1 MRRLIDTLNKA
12 SEAYYNGKDSGM
24 TDAEWDD
31 MFNVLVRM
39 EQEKGVVLADSPTHN
54 VGATVLT
61 GLKKKEHVVPMLSLD
76 KCHSVNEIEKFG
88 KGRELIASI
97 KLDGLTTRLT
107 YEDGELVC
115 AETRGNGYVGSDITE
130 HMKQTNIP
138 LHINKEGTYVVDG
151 ESIITLSDFQEINK
165 NGEFKN
171 PRNLAAGTLSTLDT
185 SLTKKRKVR
194 FVAWDV
200 LDDSDLDIKLLQA
213 KELGFEIVPF
223 VKLYEEDINNTL
235 NFLYSYYCGHYPMDG
250 IVFKFNDTKY
260 GKSLG
265 STGHHFKNGIAYKFK
280 DEEEETVLRDIEW
293 TMGKTGSLCP
303 VAIFDEVELEGT
315 IVSRASLH
323 NVSVMKELFHN
334 NTPWIGQKITVY
346 KSNQIIPQVSSVKQE
361 EIKDNTE
368 YQFLPL
374 PTTCPICGAFTKIKK
389 DGIADVLYCANPSCK
404 GKLLGKLSH
413 FCSKNAMDIQ
423 GMSDETLRK
432 FIDKG
437 YLNSIADIYNLPTH
451 KKELMN
457 MDGFGRRSIE
467 KLLKA
472 IEDSKKTTLDRFIY
486 ALSIPLIGRTAS
498 KAITKYCNYDIDNF
512 YNKVTNGFSWSA
524 LDDFGEGMSRSIIN
538 YFSDATNLTL
548 MEYLAEKM
556 DFIIPDNGNSSIL
569 DGKIF
574 VVTGKVNRFKNR
586 DELKTKIEELG
597 GKVSGS
603 VSKNTSYLINNDTTS
618 SSGKNKKAKSLGVAI
633 ISEDE
638 FLELI
643 K

>member
-31 MFNVLVRM
+31 KFNVLARM
-39 EQEKGVVLADSPTHN
+39 EQETGIVFADSPTQN

-61 GLKKKEHVVPMLSLD
+61 ELKKKEHIVPMLSLD
-76 KCHSVNEIEKFG
+76 KCHSIDEVEKFG
-88 KGRELIASI
+88 KGKDLIASI

-107 YEDGELVC
+107 YEDGNLIC

-138 LHINKEGTYVVDG
+138 LHINRKGTYVVDG
-151 ESIITLSDFQEINK
+151 ESIITLDDFEEVNV

-171 PRNLAAGTLSTLDT
+171 PRNLAAGTLSVLDT
-185 SLTKKRKVR
+185 SLVKKRKVR
-194 FVAWDV
+194 FVAWDA
-200 LDDSDLDIKLLQA
+200 LTDDNLNIKLHDMRV
-213 KELGFEIVPF
+213 LGFEVVPF
-223 VKLYEEDINNTL
+223 FVVNSEESINNAIQL
-235 NFLYSYYCGHYPMDG
+235 LKIEYQYPMDG

-265 STGHHFKNGIAYKFK
+265 STGHHFKNGIAYKFR

-315 IVSRASLH
+315 TINRASLH
-323 NVSVMKELFHN
+323 NVSVMNDLDLS
-334 NTPWIGQKITVY
+334 IGDTIIVY
-346 KSNQIIPQVSSVKQE
+346 KANAIIPQLR
-361 EIKDNTE
+361 DNLTH
-368 YQFLPL
+368 LGNGISIPKV
-374 PTTCPICGAFTKIKK
+374 CPICGGTTEIKR
-389 DGIADVLYCANPSCK
+389 DGIADILYCTNPSCK

-437 YLNSIADIYNLPTH
+437 YLNSIDSIYYLSVY

-457 MDGFGRRSIE
+457 LDGFGRTSVE

-472 IEDSKKTTLDRFIY
+472 IEDSKRTTLDRFIY

-498 KAITKYCNYDIDNF
+498 KAIAKYCNYDIDNF
-512 YNKVTNGFSWSA
+512 YSKITNNFSWSV
-524 LDDFGEGMSRSIIN
+524 LDDFGESMSRSIIN
-538 YFSDATNLTL
+538 YFSDITNLTL

-556 DFIIPDNGNSSIL
+556 DFIIPTDNKSSIL
-569 DGKIF
+569 DGKVF
-574 VVTGKVNRFKNR
+574 VITGKVNHFKNR
-586 DELKTKIEELG
+586 DELKTKVEELG

-603 VSKNTSYLINNDTTS
+603 VSKNTSYLINNDVNSTT
-618 SSGKNKKAKSLGVAI
+618 GKNKKAKSLGVPI
-633 ISEDE
+633 ISEEDFME
-638 FLELI
+638 MI
-643 K
+643 G

>member
-1 MRRLIDTLNKA
+1 MRRLIDTLNRA

-31 MFNVLVRM
+31 KFNVLARM
-39 EQEKGVVLADSPTHN
+39 EQETGIVFADSPTQN

-61 GLKKKEHVVPMLSLD
+61 ELKKKEHTVPMLSLD
-76 KCHSVNEIEKFG
+76 KCHSIDEVEKFG
-88 KGRELIASI
+88 KGKDLIASI

-107 YEDGELVC
+107 YEDGNLVC
-115 AETRGNGYVGSDITE
+115 AETRGNGYIGSDITE

-138 LHINKEGTYVVDG
+138 LHINRKGTYVIDG
-151 ESIITLSDFQEINK
+151 ESIITLDDFEEVNV

-171 PRNLAAGTLSTLDT
+171 PRNLAAGTLSVLDT
-185 SLTKKRKVR
+185 SLVKKRKVR
-194 FVAWDV
+194 FVAWDT
-200 LDDSDLDIKLLQA
+200 LGDDNLNIKLHDIKA
-213 KELGFEIVPF
+213 LGFEVVPF
-223 VKLYEEDINNTL
+223 FVVNSEESINNAIQL
-235 NFLYSYYCGHYPMDG
+235 LKIEYQYPMDG

-315 IVSRASLH
+315 TVNRASLH
-323 NVSVMKELFHN
+323 NVSVMNDLDLS
-334 NTPWIGQKITVY
+334 IGDTITVY
-346 KSNQIIPQVSSVKQE
+346 KANAIIPQLRNNLTHLGNGISIPKV
-361 EIKDNTE
+361 
-368 YQFLPL
+368 
-374 PTTCPICGAFTKIKK
+374 CPICGGTTEIKR
-389 DGIADVLYCANPSCK
+389 DGVADVLYCTNLSCK

-437 YLNSIADIYNLPTH
+437 YLNSIDSIYSLSAY

-457 MDGFGRRSIE
+457 LDGFGRTSVE

-472 IEDSKKTTLDRFIY
+472 IEDSKRTTLDKFIY

-498 KAITKYCNYDIDNF
+498 KAIAKYCDYDIDNF
-512 YNKVTNGFSWSA
+512 YSKITNNFSWSA
-524 LDDFGEGMSRSIIN
+524 LDDFGESMSRSIIN
-538 YFSDATNLTL
+538 YFSDITNLTL

-556 DFIIPDNGNSSIL
+556 DFIIPTDNKSSIL

-574 VVTGKVNRFKNR
+574 VITGKVNHFKNR

-603 VSKNTSYLINNDTTS
+603 VSKNTSYLINNDIDSTT
-618 SSGKNKKAKSLGVAI
+618 GKNKKAKSLGVPI
-633 ISEDE
+633 ISEED
-638 FLELI
+638 FMKMI
-643 K
+643 G

>member
-31 MFNVLVRM
+31 RFNVLARM
-39 EQEKGVVLADSPTHN
+39 EQETGIVFADSPTQN
-54 VGATVLT
+54 VGAKVLT
-61 GLKKKEHVVPMLSLD
+61 ELKKKEHTVPMLSLD
-76 KCHSVNEIEKFG
+76 KCHSIDEVKKFG
-88 KGRELIASI
+88 KDKDLIASI

-107 YEDGELVC
+107 YEDGNLIC

-138 LHINKEGTYVVDG
+138 LHINRKGTYVVDG
-151 ESIITLSDFQEINK
+151 ESIITLDDFEEVNV

-171 PRNLAAGTLSTLDT
+171 PRNLAAGTLSVLDT
-185 SLTKKRKVR
+185 SLVKKRRVR
-194 FVAWDV
+194 FVAWDA
-200 LDDSDLDIKLLQA
+200 LTDDNLNIKLHDM
-213 KELGFEIVPF
+213 KMFGFEVVPF
-223 VKLYEEDINNTL
+223 FVVNSEESINRAIQL
-235 NFLYSYYCGHYPMDG
+235 LEIEYAYPMDG

-265 STGHHFKNGIAYKFK
+265 STGHHFKNGIAYKFR
-280 DEEEETVLRDIEW
+280 DEEEETTLRDIEW

-303 VAIFDEVELEGT
+303 VAVFDSVELEGT
-315 IVSRASLH
+315 TVNRASLH
-323 NVSVMKELFHN
+323 NVSIMNELFHN
-334 NTPWIGQKITVY
+334 NTPWVGQKIQVY

-361 EIKDNTE
+361 AIKDDVE
-368 YQFLPL
+368 YQFLP
-374 PTTCPICGAFTKIKK
+374 PPVICPYCGTHTKIKR
-389 DGIADVLYCANPSCK
+389 DGIADVLYCTNPSCK

-437 YLNSIADIYNLPTH
+437 YLSSMDSIYSLSVY

-457 MDGFGRRSIE
+457 LDGFGRTSVE

-472 IEDSKKTTLDRFIY
+472 IEDSKRTTLDRFIY

-498 KAITKYCNYDIDNF
+498 KAIAKYCNYDIDNF
-512 YNKVTNGFSWSA
+512 YSKITNNFSWSV
-524 LDDFGEGMSRSIIN
+524 LDDFGESMSRSIIN
-538 YFSDATNLTL
+538 YFSDITNLTL

-556 DFIIPDNGNSSIL
+556 DFIIPTDNKSSIL

-574 VVTGKVNRFKNR
+574 VITGKVNHFKNR

-603 VSKNTSYLINNDTTS
+603 VSKNTSYLINNDVDSTT
-618 SSGKNKKAKSLGVAI
+618 GKNKKAKSLGVPI
-633 ISEDE
+633 ISEEDFME
-638 FLELI
+638 MI
-643 K
+643 G

>member
-31 MFNVLVRM
+31 RFNVLARM
-39 EQEKGVVLADSPTHN
+39 EQETGIVFADSPTQN

-61 GLKKKEHVVPMLSLD
+61 ELKKKEHTVPMLSLD
-76 KCHSVNEIEKFG
+76 KCHSIDEVEKFG
-88 KGRELIASI
+88 KGKDLIASI

-107 YEDGELVC
+107 YEDGNLVC

-130 HMKQTNIP
+130 HMKQTNVP
-138 LHINKEGTYVVDG
+138 LHINRKGTYVVDG
-151 ESIITLSDFQEINK
+151 ESIITLDDFEEVNV

-171 PRNLAAGTLSTLDT
+171 PRNLAAGTLSVLDT
-185 SLTKKRKVR
+185 SLVKKRRVR
-194 FVAWDV
+194 FVAWDA
-200 LDDSDLDIKLLQA
+200 LTDDNLNIKLHDM
-213 KELGFEIVPF
+213 KVFGFEVVPF
-223 VKLYEEDINNTL
+223 FVVNSEESINNAIQL
-235 NFLYSYYCGHYPMDG
+235 LKIEYDYPMDG
-250 IVFKFNDTKY
+250 IVFKFNNTKY

-265 STGHHFKNGIAYKFK
+265 STGHHFKNGIAYKFR
-280 DEEEETVLRDIEW
+280 DEEKETVLRDIEW

-303 VAIFDEVELEGT
+303 VAVFDEVELEGT
-315 IVSRASLH
+315 TVNRASLH
-323 NVSVMKELFHN
+323 NVSVMNDLDLS
-334 NTPWIGQKITVY
+334 IGDTITVY
-346 KSNQIIPQVSSVKQE
+346 KANTIIPQLR
-361 EIKDNTE
+361 DNLT
-368 YQFLPL
+368 YLGKGINIPKY
-374 PTTCPICGAFTKIKK
+374 CPICGGTTEIKR
-389 DGIADVLYCANPSCK
+389 DGIADVLYCTNPSCK

-437 YLNSIADIYNLPTH
+437 YLSSMDSIYSLSAY

-457 MDGFGRRSIE
+457 LDGFGRTSVE

-498 KAITKYCNYDIDNF
+498 KAIAKYCDYDIDNF
-512 YNKVTNGFSWSA
+512 YSKIISNFSWSVLA
-524 LDDFGEGMSRSIIN
+524 DFGESMSRSIIN
-538 YFSDATNLTL
+538 YFSDITNLTL

-556 DFIIPDNGNSSIL
+556 DFIIPTDNKSSIL
-569 DGKIF
+569 DGKVF
-574 VVTGKVNRFKNR
+574 VITGKVNHFQNR

-603 VSKNTSYLINNDTTS
+603 VSKNTSYLINNDVDSTT
-618 SSGKNKKAKSLGVAI
+618 GKNKKAKSLGVPI
-633 ISEDE
+633 ISEEDFME
-638 FLELI
+638 MI
-643 K
+643 G

>member
-31 MFNVLVRM
+31 RFNVLARM
-39 EQEKGVVLADSPTHN
+39 EQETGIVFADSPTQN

-61 GLKKKEHVVPMLSLD
+61 ELKKKEHTVPMLSLD
-76 KCHSVNEIEKFG
+76 KCHSIDEVKKFG
-88 KGRELIASI
+88 KGKDLIASI

-107 YEDGELVC
+107 YEDGNLIC

-138 LHINKEGTYVVDG
+138 LHINRKGTYVVDG
-151 ESIITLSDFQEINK
+151 ESIITIDDFEEVNV

-171 PRNLAAGTLSTLDT
+171 PRNLAAGTLSVLDT
-185 SLTKKRKVR
+185 SLVKKRKVR
-194 FVAWDV
+194 FVAWDA
-200 LDDSDLDIKLLQA
+200 LTDDNLNIKLHDMRV
-213 KELGFEIVPF
+213 LGFEVVPF
-223 VKLYEEDINNTL
+223 FVVNSEESINNAIQL
-235 NFLYSYYCGHYPMDG
+235 LKIEYQYPMDG

-303 VAIFDEVELEGT
+303 VAVFDSVELEGT
-315 IVSRASLH
+315 TVNRASLH
-323 NVSVMKELFHN
+323 NVSVMNDLDLS
-334 NTPWIGQKITVY
+334 IGDTVTVY
-346 KSNQIIPQVSSVKQE
+346 KANQIIPQ
-361 EIKDNTE
+361 IRDNLTH
-368 YQFLPL
+368 LGKGINIPKH
-374 PTTCPICGAFTKIKK
+374 CSICGGTTKIKR
-389 DGIADVLYCANPSCK
+389 DGIADVLYCTNPSCK

-437 YLNSIADIYNLPTH
+437 YLNSMDSIYYLSVY

-457 MDGFGRRSIE
+457 LDGFGRTSVE

-472 IEDSKKTTLDRFIY
+472 IEDSKRTTLDRFIY

-498 KAITKYCNYDIDNF
+498 KAIAKYCNYDIDIF
-512 YNKVTNGFSWSA
+512 YNKITNNFSWSV
-524 LDDFGEGMSRSIIN
+524 LDEFGESMSRSIIN
-538 YFSDATNLTL
+538 YFSDITNLTL

-556 DFIIPDNGNSSIL
+556 DFIIPTANKSSIL

-574 VVTGKVNRFKNR
+574 VITGKVNHFKNR

-603 VSKNTSYLINNDTTS
+603 VSKNTSYLINNDIDSTT
-618 SSGKNKKAKSLGVAI
+618 GKNKKAKSLGVPI
-633 ISEDE
+633 ISEEDFME
-638 FLELI
+638 MI
-643 K
+643 G